1 VATSYPQHTQRFPFA
16 VPDYLG
22 GVSFFDGWSFGPVVA
37 FGAVA
42 GEPLGLPRSGPAIM
56 PVVLSKLVI
65 LPLLL
70 LVMPLVKVLPRTPA
84 CEVGRLCVVC
94 CAMAVVPNKA
104 SRPTARESFFIPSS
118 TKKPAHRCNMHPELI
133 VCPSLPG
140 EMGSLHLDVTFEYD
154 VIGPPVNR
162 RALIP

>member
-1 VATSYPQHTQRFPFA
+1 
-16 VPDYLG
+16 L
-22 GVSFFDGWSFGPVVA
+22 FDGWPFGPVVA

-56 PVVLSKLVI
+56 PVVLSELVI

-118 TKKPAHRCNMHPELI
+118 TKKPAHQYNMHPELI

-140 EMGSLHLDVTFEYD
+140 EMGSLHLDPSWGRPPAERPLLILINRD
-154 VIGPPVNR
+154 PISAQKRNPPGPTGGFSLTPV
-162 RALIP
+162 AV

>member
-1 VATSYPQHTQRFPFA
+1 M
-16 VPDYLG
+16 G
-22 GVSFFDGWSFGPVVA
+22 GVSLFDGSPFGPVVA
-37 FGAVA
+37 FGSAT
-42 GEPLGLPRSGPAIM
+42 GDPLGLLRSGPLLM
-56 PVVLSKLVI
+56 PVVLSRIPELVM

-118 TKKPAHRCNMHPELI
+118 TKKPAHLLNMHPELI
-133 VCPSLPG
+133 LRPSIPG
-140 EMGSLHLDVTFEYD
+140 EMGVPHRD
-154 VIGPPVNR
+154 IPGPCP
-162 RALIP
+162 AKGQP

>member
-1 VATSYPQHTQRFPFA
+1 MATRRTTIPALAHAIGLVEKVIAVAQRFPFA
-16 VPDYLG
+16 EPDYLG
-22 GVSFFDGWSFGPVVA
+22 GVSLFDGWPFGPVVA

-56 PVVLSKLVI
+56 PLVLSELVI

-94 CAMAVVPNKA
+94 CAIAVVPDKA
-104 SRPTARESFFIPSS
+104 SRPTAR
-118 TKKPAHRCNMHPELI
+118 
-133 VCPSLPG
+133 
-140 EMGSLHLDVTFEYD
+140 
-154 VIGPPVNR
+154 
-162 RALIP
+162 